1 VTAAVLAALAGVATQ
16 TSAKPAKAA
25 AEPAYGATL
34 VCPAGT
40 SDPNYCT
47 GSTGNSSPGGT
58 GPSGFSSPVFDSS
71 ANVVPLAGTILVELP
86 GTDVFVLLPEG
97 ETIPFGS
104 IIDARRGRVEITVT
118 LPNGTTETGVF
129 YDGEFKFTQSAS
141 GRVFLTL
148 TGGSFAGCPSSTTHG
163 PRSEATSAS
172 KKKKPKTVVRQLWG
186 SAHGDFTT
194 KGRYGSAAVSGT
206 IWLTRDLCEGT
217 YFKVTKDT
225 IVVTAFAF
233 PHKHHHLKQGQS
245 FVVFAPGF

>member
-1 VTAAVLAALAGVATQ
+1 VVTAAVLAVLAGVATQ
-16 TSAKPAKAA
+16 TSAKPVKAA

-47 GSTGNSSPGGT
+47 GSAGTSTSP
-58 GPSGFSSPVFDSS
+58 SQESIPVFDST

-86 GTDVFVLLPEG
+86 GTDVFVLLQEG
-97 ETIPFGS
+97 ETIPLGS
-104 IIDARRGRVEITVT
+104 IIDARRGRVQITVT

-163 PRSEATSAS
+163 LRSEATSAS

-186 SAHGDFTT
+186 SAHGEFTT

-206 IWLTRDLCEGT
+206 IWLTKDLCEGT

-225 IVVTAFAF
+225 IIVTAFAF

-245 FVVFAPGF
+245 FVIFGPGF